1 MHSNYCKSA
10 VTPIMVMGYRGVLL
24 KGVNE
29 STKAMDRD
37 DVMLMGMTGDD
48 GAECFRVTRQ
58 RRRGY
63 MALTLT

>member
-1 MHSNYCKSA
+1 
-10 VTPIMVMGYRGVLL
+10 MGYRGVLL